1 MFDQGR
7 YDSDMADR
15 EIEELIDSIRYD
27 IQPSVNLRPSIIEQ
41 LKSYVSDRMAERK
54 LSGFAIT
61 LVLLIAIHPQ
71 IWNMAANWRN
81 LVSLGQSK
89 EVETLAI
96 QFARQGPDAA
106 SWSIHDSFQ
115 AWRKNQFTRLVNR
128 IE

>member
-61 LVLLIAIHPQ
+61 LVLLIAI
-71 IWNMAANWRN
+71 
-81 LVSLGQSK
+81 LSL
-89 EVETLAI
+89 
-96 QFARQGPDAA
+96 
-106 SWSIHDSFQ
+106 IHISEP
-115 AWRKNQFTRLVNR
+115 TRPY
-128 IE
+128 

>member
-15 EIEELIDSIRYD
+15 AIEELIDSIRYD

-41 LKSYVSDRMAERK
+41 LKSYVRDRMAERK

-71 IWNMAANWRN
+71 IWNMADNWRN
-81 LVSLGQSK
+81 LVSLGQPK

-96 QFARQGPDAA
+96 QFGRKGPDAA

>member
-15 EIEELIDSIRYD
+15 AIEELIVSIRYD

-41 LKSYVSDRMAERK
+41 LKSYVRDRMAERK

-71 IWNMAANWRN
+71 IWNMADNWRN